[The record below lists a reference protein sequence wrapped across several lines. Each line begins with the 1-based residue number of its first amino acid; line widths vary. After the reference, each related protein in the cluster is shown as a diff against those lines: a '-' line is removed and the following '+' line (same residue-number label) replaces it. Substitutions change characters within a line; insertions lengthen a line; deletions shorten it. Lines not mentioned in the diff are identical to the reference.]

1 MLSGVEST
9 AAEAMARQAIPVK
22 PGGHGARPAVGHDFP
37 HPGLNSTLT
46 RPAATLS
53 HSMGERLRGRI
64 VRHPLENLSAG
75 ICQTAIRQTKT
86 RQQLFPLLGE
96 RLKGEGGRQNKITG
110 ATIG

>member
-1 MLSGVEST
+1 MASALRWLWPRGASMLSGVEST

-64 VRHPLENLSAG
+64 VRHPLENSRAG
-75 ICQTAIRQTKT
+75 ICQTAVRQT
-86 RQQLFPLLGE
+86 RN
-96 RLKGEGGRQNKITG
+96 GRQLLSSPGEEDKK
-110 ATIG
+110 